1 MDAALIV
8 FDVSK
13 EKMEIENYVKEVKVL
28 DIPFFIVGNKLDL
41 KETLQFESI
50 FYKTSAKENKGFE
63 FEAHLRCE

>member
-13 EKMEIENYVKEVKVL
+13 EKMEIENYVKEVKAL

-50 FYKTSAKENKGFE
+50 YKTSAKENKGFE
-63 FEAHLRCE
+63 FLSSP